1 MIDEG
6 GGWAKGEGMKKLLL
20 GMLMTG
26 VGMAA
31 DWPQWLGADRD
42 GTWYEAGVIA
52 AFPEGGPKVM
62 WRVPVG
68 LGYSGP
74 SVAAGRVF
82 FMDFRG

>member
-1 MIDEG
+1 MVDEG

-52 AFPEGGPKVM
+52 ERTAKVVAKELDFPGRIRITVIRETRTTAF
-62 WRVPVG
+62 
-68 LGYSGP
+68 
-74 SVAAGRVF
+74 A
-82 FMDFRG
+82 D